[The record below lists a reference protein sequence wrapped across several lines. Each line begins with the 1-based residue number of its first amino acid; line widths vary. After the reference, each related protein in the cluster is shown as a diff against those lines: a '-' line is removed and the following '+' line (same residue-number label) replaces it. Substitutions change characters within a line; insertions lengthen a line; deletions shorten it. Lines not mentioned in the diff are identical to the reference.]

1 MLEFELSILDFIQS
15 FTGNGLIDNFWVFM
29 THLGDNGIVWI
40 LLSVALL
47 INPKTRKIGVMC
59 TVALAL
65 SGLLTNGVL
74 KHLVKRARP
83 FNYSD
88 IELLI
93 KEPRDYSFPSG
104 HTSISFAV
112 AFVLLKEKFKIN
124 TLKMYIPIMVLAFL
138 VSFSRLYLYVHFP
151 SDIIAAIVLAYG
163 YSFIARKV
171 GNKLIH

>member
-15 FTGNGLIDNFWVFM
+15 FAGNELIDNFWVFM
-29 THLGDNGIVWI
+29 THLGDNGIIWI
-40 LLSVALL
+40 LLSVALF
-47 INPKTRKIGVMC
+47 INPKTRKVGVMC
-59 TVALAL
+59 VVALAL
-65 SGLLTNGVL
+65 SGLLTNAVL
-74 KHLVKRARP
+74 KNLVGRARP

-93 KEPRDYSFPSG
+93 KEPSDYSFPSG

-124 TLKMYIPIMVLAFL
+124 NLKLYIPIMVLAVL

-151 SDIIAAIVLAYG
+151 SDIIAAIILAYG
-163 YSFIARKV
+163 YSIIARKV
-171 GNKLIH
+171 GHKLIH